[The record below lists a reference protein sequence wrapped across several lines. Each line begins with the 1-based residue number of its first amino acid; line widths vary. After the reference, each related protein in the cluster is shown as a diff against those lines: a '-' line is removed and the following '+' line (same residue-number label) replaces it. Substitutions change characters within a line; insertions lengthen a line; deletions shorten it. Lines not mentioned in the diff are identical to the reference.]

1 LVCYLLENE
10 AFSEEN
16 NTMKHL
22 ILLLVVCISFWSNS
36 QTIYFDKGSSKLTS
50 QGKKELDQVAS
61 SIIDPREQLLLI
73 GHTDSD
79 ASDEF
84 NQTLSLNRARAVRT
98 YLRSKGIQNKFD
110 IEYKGEKSPING
122 NVDEPEKTL
131 NRRVEIVR
139 NHKTAPTDLNSFKKE
154 EVSYTI
160 SPTKDTTLVC
170 REGTKITIRKG
181 TFANVNENDPIEL
194 SVTEYYDKGSFVLAN
209 LTTLTHD
216 DKMLV
221 SGGMLNV
228 SATQNGKTL
237 EIAADKTVDIEFR
250 DRTLNDD
257 MQLFNGSDTGTNIA
271 WVAASNDG
279 NPEQTTD
286 AQTEEDFFSS
296 DLHNMSHRWNIRN
309 DTDTMMFATIWREK
323 IKGKYYEITRTHFRQ
338 RNMDPFLIK
347 FDTVLMSSGMEMT
360 NLIFQTKKLG
370 WMNCD
375 KFDKSDAPR
384 EDFYVDFSENLDVFA
399 VLVFK
404 NQKAVLPYVDREN
417 KRLYFRNIPSTE
429 PFEVIALFKDETQM
443 LFGQSALTTTRA
455 KGTTVQLSPKTKE
468 EVKALMSK
476 L

>member
-1 LVCYLLENE
+1 
-10 AFSEEN
+10 
-16 NTMKHL
+16 MKQL
-22 ILLLVVCISFWSNS
+22 ILLLVLFISFSSFN
-36 QTIYFDKGSSKLTS
+36 QTVYFAKGSAKLS
-50 QGKKELDQVAS
+50 PQGKKELDALAKELT
-61 SIIDPREQLLLI
+61 DPRENLLLI

-84 NQTLSLNRARAVRT
+84 NETLSLNRARSVRE
-98 YLRSKGIQNKFD
+98 YLRSRGVKNQFD
-110 IEYKGEKSPING
+110 IEYKGEKTPVNQNS
-122 NVDEPEKTL
+122 DEAQKTL

-139 NHKTAPTDLNSFKKE
+139 QHPSNLTDLSTFRKQADSYS
-154 EVSYTI
+154 VS
-160 SPTKDTTLVC
+160 PLKDTTIVC

-181 TFANVNENDPIEL
+181 TFANANDNDPIEL

-228 SATQNGKTL
+228 NATQNGKVL
-237 EIAADKTVDIEFR
+237 EIATDKTVDIEFR

-279 NPEQTTD
+279 NPIEQAAD

-296 DLHNMSHRWNIRN
+296 DLHNMSHRWVIRDN
-309 DTDTMMFATIWREK
+309 TDTMMFATSWREK
-323 IKGKYYEITRTHFRQ
+323 IKGNYYEITRTHFRQ
-338 RNMDPFLIK
+338 RNKDPFLIK
-347 FDTVLMSSGMEMT
+347 FDTVLMSSGMEMS

-375 KFDKSDAPR
+375 RFDKSDAPR

-404 NQKAVLPYVDREN
+404 NQKAVLPFVDREN
-417 KRLYFRNIPSTE
+417 KRLYFRNIPCTE

-443 LFGQSALTTTRA
+443 LFGQSALTTTRT

-468 EVKALMSK
+468 EVKSLMAK